1 MEPDAKDQRN
11 PVHHSL
17 SSSYHLF
24 SGQPITGYT
33 NNNNIGGGGVGED
46 TIRRRFEMRETIRR
60 EIEKER
66 IREEILAEEMALRRV
81 LEAEVR
87 NELMMERHMVMRRSG
102 GGFAAPFMHL
112 QAPSQKNVFEQKFL
126 QPRLVGA
133 EDKRVMSVDDK
144 FGRGDGF
151 FGVKGVSVKPI
162 QVLADSARIKAVSA
176 ENNKETLLSRVLCSS
191 CPSVRLFNGK
201 PDGESRETLSGTKR
215 KSTPPV
221 SEGSTEPGPLV
232 SDRSMKKVKE
242 EWSCAICQV
251 STTSECGL
259 TQHIQGKKHRIKE
272 AALVAQKTGSN
283 VGLGVAPNIPLIKPL
298 QRSLTTINTS
308 SSETNKPSSSS
319 DPNEVNKK
327 DVVGAFSEAVMNDH
341 KEGKKHLTRLV
352 GFYGKG
358 KVDSEASA
366 TENTCDTNDKTE
378 TKSKQAV
385 VIATVTAEVKTVE
398 DDVAYVAAKTAEE
411 NDTTTG

>member
-1 MEPDAKDQRN
+1 MEPDAKNQRN

-24 SGQPITGYT
+24 SGQPITVATGYT
-33 NNNNIGGGGVGED
+33 NNNIGGGGVGED
-46 TIRRRFEMRETIRR
+46 MIRRRFEMRERVRR

-87 NELMMERHMVMRRSG
+87 NELMMERHMAMRRAG

-126 QPRLVGA
+126 QPQLVGA

-144 FGRGDGF
+144 FERGDGF

-162 QVLADSARIKAVSA
+162 QVLGDSARIRAVSE
-176 ENNKETLLSRVLCSS
+176 ENNKEVIVL
-191 CPSVRLFNGK
+191 GK
-201 PDGESRETLSGTKR
+201 PDGESRETVSGTKR

-221 SEGSTEPGPLV
+221 SEGSTEPGPLA
-232 SDRSMKKVKE
+232 SDRSRKKVKE

-272 AALVAQKTGSN
+272 AALVAQKTGAN

-298 QRSLTTINTS
+298 QRSLATINTS

-327 DVVGAFSEAVMNDH
+327 DKFKFWCEMCQVGAFSEAVMNDH
-341 KEGKKHLTRLV
+341 KEGKKHSTRLV

-378 TKSKQAV
+378 TKSNQAV
-385 VIATVTAEVKTVE
+385 VIAAVNAEVKTVE
-398 DDVAYVAAKTAEE
+398 DDVAYVAPTTAEE